1 MDLSVRR
8 KADPLSAQKIWDAI
22 KHYNGLKQFPRSK
35 QVAKF
40 CKQKYSMEEEEVE
53 SELQNMIEDGLVIV
67 KPPSKGVSKGLYQH
81 TYHIP
86 VPL

>member
-1 MDLSVRR
+1 M
-8 KADPLSAQKIWDAI
+8 
-22 KHYNGLKQFPRSK
+22 
-35 QVAKF
+35 AKL

-67 KPPSKGVSKGLYQH
+67 KPPSKGVSKGLDQH

>member
-1 MDLSVRR
+1 MDIRVRR

-22 KHYNGLKQFPRSK
+22 KHYNGLKHFPRNK

-67 KPPSKGVSKGLYQH
+67 KPPSKGVSKGQDQH

-86 VPL
+86 VSL